1 MIPSLKENL
10 LSVFID
16 KKLLKKE
23 DLEKAL
29 NVQRDKGGSLSD
41 ILVDLGLIS
50 RNDLMVALSQELDIP
65 PINLSRYK
73 VDPNVIK
80 LIPKKI
86 AKRYQIIPI
95 SKMGNTLVVAMVD
108 PLNVF
113 TIDDIK
119 AITGFN
125 ISPVITADRDIK
137 EAIAQYYEE
146 SAYTAIEKIVEDM
159 KETADISMVEERS
172 AQDAENS
179 SDLIKMTQDAPV
191 VKITNLILAEGVD
204 LRSSDILIEPLENE
218 VRVRYRVDGVLQEAK
233 RPPRALHNAIV
244 SRLKVMSNL
253 DIAERRLPQDGRFKV
268 RLHNREV
275 DFRIS
280 VLPSSK
286 GEKVA
291 LRILDKSQAML
302 DLEKLGFDKR
312 SLEEMREAAM
322 KPHGMILVC
331 GPTGCGKTTTLY
343 SVLEY
348 INSPED
354 NVITVEDPVEYIID
368 GINQVT
374 SRPNIGLTFASALR
388 SILRQDPDII
398 MIGEIRDF
406 ETVDIAIKAALTG
419 HLVLSTLHTTTA
431 AGSVTRLLNMGL
443 EPFLITSSLILVA
456 AQRLVRKICPNC
468 KEQYELDADIA
479 AKYNI
484 KTTGKKAMLYRG
496 KGCEV
501 CHRTGYRGRV
511 GLIEVLML
519 TPKIKNLILESAQ
532 EYKVRDEARI
542 EGMRSLRENG
552 VALALEGTTTLD
564 EVLRVT
570 VGDQDLEAA

>member
-1 MIPSLKENL
+1 MIPSLKEKL
-10 LSVFID
+10 IKVFID
-16 KKLLKKE
+16 KKLLKKA

-29 NVQRDKGGSLSD
+29 DAQREKGGSLSD
-41 ILVDLGLIS
+41 ILVNMGMIS
-50 RNDLMVALSQELDIP
+50 RNDLMVALSHELGIP

-86 AKRYQIIPI
+86 AKRYQIVPI

-113 TIDDIK
+113 AIDDIK

-125 ISPVITADRDIK
+125 ISPIITADRDIK
-137 EAIAQYYEE
+137 DAIAQYYEE
-146 SAYTAIEKIVEDM
+146 SACIAIEKIVDDM
-159 KETADISMVEERS
+159 KES
-172 AQDAENS
+172 AVMSALEDRGMEAQES
-179 SDLIKMTQDAPV
+179 SDLIKMTQNAPV
-191 VKITNLILAEGVD
+191 VKIANLILAEAVN
-204 LRSSDILIEPLENE
+204 LKASDVLIEPLEND
-218 VRVRYRVDGVLQEAK
+218 VRVRYRIDGTLQEAK
-233 RPPRALHNAIV
+233 RPPKALHSAIV

-268 RLHNREV
+268 RLHGREV
-275 DFRIS
+275 NFRIS

-302 DLEKLGFDKR
+302 DLERLGFDKK
-312 SLEEMREAAM
+312 SLDYIKEGAM

-343 SVLEY
+343 SILEY

-374 SRPNIGLTFASALR
+374 SRPSIGLTFASALR

-431 AGSVTRLLNMGL
+431 AGSITRLLNMSV
-443 EPFLITSSLILVA
+443 EPFLITSSMILIA
-456 AQRLVRKICPNC
+456 AQRLVRNICHNC
-468 KEQYELDADIA
+468 KEPYELDSDVAEKIG
-479 AKYNI
+479 I
-484 KTTGKKAMLYRG
+484 KSGGKKVTLYRG
-496 KGCEV
+496 KGCGV
-501 CHRTGYRGRV
+501 CRNTGYKGRV
-511 GLIEVLML
+511 GLIEVLTL
-519 TPKIKNLILESAQ
+519 TPKIKTLILESSQ
-532 EYKVRDEARI
+532 EYKIRDQARL
-542 EGMRSLRENG
+542 EGMSSLRENG
-552 VALALEGTTTLD
+552 ITLALEGVTTID
-564 EVLRVT
+564 EIVRVT
-570 VGDQDLEAA
+570 VGEQDIEAR

>member
-1 MIPSLKENL
+1 MIPSLKEKL
-10 LSVFID
+10 IKVFID
-16 KKLLKKE
+16 KKLLKKA

-29 NVQRDKGGSLSD
+29 NVQREKGGSLSD
-41 ILVDLGLIS
+41 ILVNMGMIS
-50 RNDLMVALSQELDIP
+50 RNDLMVALSHELGIP

-86 AKRYQIIPI
+86 AKRYQIVPI

-113 TIDDIK
+113 AIDDIK

-125 ISPVITADRDIK
+125 ISPIITADRDIK
-137 EAIAQYYEE
+137 DAIAQYYEE
-146 SAYTAIEKIVEDM
+146 SACIAIEKIVDDM
-159 KETADISMVEERS
+159 KES
-172 AQDAENS
+172 AVMSALEDRGMETQES

-191 VKITNLILAEGVD
+191 VKIANLILAEAVN
-204 LRSSDILIEPLENE
+204 LKASDVLIEPLEND
-218 VRVRYRVDGVLQEAK
+218 VRVRFRIDGTLQEAK
-233 RPPRALHNAIV
+233 RPPKALHSAIV

-268 RLHNREV
+268 RLHGREV
-275 DFRIS
+275 NFRIS

-291 LRILDKSQAML
+291 LRILDKSQVML
-302 DLEKLGFDKR
+302 DLERLGFDKK
-312 SLEEMREAAM
+312 SLDYIKEEAM

-343 SVLEY
+343 SILEY

-431 AGSVTRLLNMGL
+431 AGSITRLLNMGV
-443 EPFLITSSLILVA
+443 EPFLITSSMILIA
-456 AQRLVRKICPNC
+456 AQRLVRNICHNC
-468 KEQYELDADIA
+468 KEPYELDSDVAEKIG
-479 AKYNI
+479 I
-484 KTTGKKAMLYRG
+484 KSGGKKVTLYRG
-496 KGCEV
+496 KGCGV
-501 CHRTGYRGRV
+501 CRNTGYKGRV
-511 GLIEVLML
+511 GLIEVLTL
-519 TPKIKNLILESAQ
+519 TPKIKTLILESSQ
-532 EYKVRDEARI
+532 EYKIRDQARL
-542 EGMRSLRENG
+542 EGMSSLRENG
-552 VALALEGTTTLD
+552 ITLALEGVTTID
-564 EVLRVT
+564 EIVRVT
-570 VGDQDLEAA
+570 VGEQDIEAR

>member
-1 MIPSLKENL
+1 MIPSLKEKIIK
-10 LSVFID
+10 VFID
-16 KKLLKKE
+16 KKLLKKA

-29 NVQRDKGGSLSD
+29 NVHREKGGSLSD
-41 ILVDLGLIS
+41 ILVDMGMIS
-50 RNDLMVALSQELDIP
+50 RDDLMVALSHELGIP

-86 AKRYQIIPI
+86 AKRYQIVPI

-113 TIDDIK
+113 AFDDIK

-125 ISPVITADRDIK
+125 ISPIITVDRDIK

-146 SAYTAIEKIVEDM
+146 SAYIAIEKIVDDM
-159 KETADISMVEERS
+159 KESAVMSALEERGMEM
-172 AQDAENS
+172 QES

-191 VKITNLILAEGVD
+191 VRIANLILAEAVN
-204 LRSSDILIEPLENE
+204 LKASDVLIEPLENE
-218 VRVRYRVDGVLQEAK
+218 MRVRFRIDGTLQEAK
-233 RPPRALHNAIV
+233 RPPKALHSAIV

-268 RLHNREV
+268 RLHGREV
-275 DFRIS
+275 NFRIS
-280 VLPSSK
+280 VLPSSR

-302 DLEKLGFDKR
+302 DLERLGFDKK
-312 SLEEMREAAM
+312 SLDYIKEGAM

-431 AGSVTRLLNMGL
+431 AGSITRLLNMGV
-443 EPFLITSSLILVA
+443 EPFLITSSVILIA
-456 AQRLVRKICPNC
+456 AQRLVRNICHNC
-468 KEQYELDADIA
+468 KEPYELDSDMAE
-479 AKYNI
+479 KLGI
-484 KTTGKKAMLYRG
+484 KSGGKKVTLYRG
-496 KGCEV
+496 KGCDA
-501 CHRTGYRGRV
+501 CRNTGYKGRV
-511 GLIEVLML
+511 GLIEVLTL
-519 TPKIKNLILESAQ
+519 TPKIKTLILESSQ
-532 EYKVRDEARI
+532 EYKIRDQAML
-542 EGMRSLRENG
+542 EGMKTLRENG
-552 VALALEGTTTLD
+552 ITLALEGVTTID
-564 EVLRVT
+564 EIVRVT
-570 VGDQDLEAA
+570 VGDQDIEAK